1 MTPEALVARARE
13 DVVGVQS
20 DRSYRYDWAQLRSK
34 RLLTSISPDSVAGIE
49 YRYSVSDVVRRTTGI
64 VQRAL
69 RLEAHEAL
77 GEETA
82 QSLRLAAEVF
92 EHLAELKEGPDRETS
107 VLLAAGL
114 FQLAGYAANSTCVA
128 RGIEPDTP
136 PREFTVGAE
145 AQLLDWGIHQVL
157 QRKFV
162 GLLHGAKDAKLRYQ
176 MDEDDFLEQLR
187 YHDAPPEAAFALL
200 VAQLTAD
207 ALEQLS
213 SHVLTGAAFDPFL
226 NTSGDLREISLAIGD
241 QASLLKTDVLTA
253 IGRRL
258 SRTSVWTELSDQIAH
273 DALWR
278 RYAMLSARG
287 RGASALEAR
296 SGAELWE
303 SQIRALRAGLLS
315 DSNRGLAVRM
325 PTSAGKTRIA
335 ELAILDTL
343 SRDPKPQA
351 VYVAPFNA
359 LADEVESSMSAIF
372 ADLGFRVSSVLGNYY
387 DIDDLEDSLVASSD
401 LLIITPE
408 KLTLLLRTRPQHF
421 QKVGLVVLDEGHI
434 IDSNDRGIGYE
445 ILLTRLR
452 HHLPDDARFVFLSA
466 VISDD
471 NAADFAEWL
480 CGDRGAVA
488 SSEWR
493 PAQRFDGIFNATT
506 NQIVYPFDRADT
518 GGFPAPFVPRV
529 VEPRTYREYTQKT
542 RKPKDVQFP
551 SNSKGE
557 VTAELA
563 VRFASDGPVIVFT
576 TQPRWAESCATA
588 ILRALQLRRQTQ
600 GVDIPKPFRDV
611 SDLPD
616 PLNSRLVAESW
627 LGPEANVVKALNA
640 GVGIH
645 HAGLPEAVRRAIE
658 NDFRAGLFPVLTAT
672 GTLAQGV
679 NLPAKTVVIHTLHQ
693 YDAGADEGDDQ
704 RVSLVDFWNTAGRAG
719 RAGAETQGHVVVVTM
734 NNREASRALRYL
746 SQQIPPVRGQLYE
759 LLQSLIE
766 DRLTHEE
773 FRANLDSDL
782 LITLVE
788 ETVGTEAEAQFR
800 SLIGDSFVS
809 IQARRTTQTTARLV
823 ETGVETIQEI
833 RSEVPD
839 PSRREA
845 FALTGLDVASCRA
858 IEQRILQD
866 ADAIRSMLTEDLAQG
881 QDIVLKVHRTIG
893 GLNSLSPKDETIEN
907 LEDVIQDW
915 LGQMPMPEIIA
926 AYLPRR
932 ADVNRFQRDV
942 ISDYFG
948 YRLPWGIASFI
959 RIADDVL
966 QLGDDISTTTQWLA
980 PMVRYGV
987 STVQAA
993 WAMTV
998 GCPTRDLSIKIAK
1011 AFAEVNVHG
1020 TYVDFV
1026 EWFSSLTSEDFIL
1039 AMGATPDEARLL
1051 VSRAAALVINGDQIA
1066 EQLRNDTSVFVG
1078 NLVGLEYHG
1087 RSSRLPAVGP
1097 RDTVMLRRDHQNVYD
1112 TNAIVVIHESGEL
1125 GYLPRFVARLIAPQM
1140 DAGYTFGAF
1149 VNDIERGTSPRVEV
1163 SIWRIQGN

>member
-1 MTPEALVARARE
+1 MIPEALLARARE
-13 DVVGVQS
+13 DVLGVQS
-20 DRSYRYDWAQLRSK
+20 DQSYLYDWAQLRSK
-34 RLLTSISPDSVAGIE
+34 RLLSSIAPDSVESIG
-49 YRYSVSDVVRRTTGI
+49 YRYTVSEVVRRTTGI

-69 RLEAHEAL
+69 NLEANEAL
-77 GEETA
+77 GEDTSP
-82 QSLRLAAEVF
+82 SLRLAAEVF

-107 VLLAAGL
+107 VMLAAGL
-114 FQLAGYAANSTCVA
+114 FQLAGFAANSSCIA
-128 RGIEPDTP
+128 RGIERNTP
-136 PREFTVGAE
+136 PREFTFGAE
-145 AQLLDWGIHQVL
+145 EQLLDWGIHQVL

-162 GLLHGAKDAKLRYQ
+162 RLLQGARDARLQYQ
-176 MDEDDFLEQLR
+176 MGEDDFLDQLR

-213 SHVLTGAAFDPFL
+213 SHVLTGAAFEPFL

-241 QASLLKTDVLTA
+241 QSFLLKADVLTA

-258 SRTSVWTELSDQIAH
+258 SKTSVWTLLSHQIAR
-273 DALWR
+273 DGLWR

-315 DSNRGLAVRM
+315 DSNKGLAVRM

-335 ELAILDTL
+335 ELAVLDTL
-343 SRDPKPQA
+343 TRNPKLQA

-359 LADEVESSMSAIF
+359 LADEVESAMSGIF

-387 DIDDLEDSLVASSD
+387 NIDDLEDSLVASSD

-421 QKVGLVVLDEGHI
+421 QNVGLVVLDEGHI

-452 HHLPDDARFVFLSA
+452 RHLPNEARFLFLSA
-466 VISDD
+466 VISND

-480 CGDRGAVA
+480 CGDRGSVA
-488 SSEWR
+488 LSEWR
-493 PAQRFDGIFNATT
+493 PAQRFDGIFNAAT
-506 NQIVYPFDRADT
+506 NQIVYPFDHAES

-529 VEPRTYREYTQKT
+529 LKPRTYRDYTPKT
-542 RKPKDVQFP
+542 RSPRDVQFP

-563 VRFASDGPVIVFT
+563 VRFASEGPVIVFT

-616 PLNSRLVAESW
+616 ALNSRLVAESW
-627 LGPEANVVKALNA
+627 LGPEANVVKALDA

-645 HAGLPEAVRRAIE
+645 HGGLPEAVRRAIE

-693 YDAGADEGDDQ
+693 YDAGADEGNDQ
-704 RVSLVDFWNTAGRAG
+704 RISLVDFWNTAGRAG
-719 RAGAETQGHVVVVTM
+719 RAGAETQGHVIVVTM
-734 NNREASRALRYL
+734 DNREASRALRYL

-759 LLQSLIE
+759 LLQSLTE

-782 LITLVE
+782 LMTLVE
-788 ETVGTEAEAQFR
+788 EAVGTEAEAQFR

-809 IQARRTTQTTARLV
+809 IQARNTRQTTETLV
-823 ETGVETIQEI
+823 ETGVESIREI

-839 PSRREA
+839 QRRRET
-845 FALTGLDVASCRA
+845 FALTGLDVASCKA
-858 IEQRILQD
+858 IEQSILQE
-866 ADAIRSMLTEDLAQG
+866 ADAIRSLLTEDWTQA
-881 QDIVLKVHRTIG
+881 QDIVLTVHRAIG
-893 GLNSLSPKDETIEN
+893 GLNSLSPKDETISD
-907 LEDVIQDW
+907 LGGVIQDW
-915 LGQMPMPEIIA
+915 LGQMSMPEIIA
-926 AYLPRR
+926 EYLPSG
-932 ADVNRFQRDV
+932 ADMNRFQRNV

-948 YRLPWGIASFI
+948 YRLPWGIASFV
-959 RIADDVL
+959 RIADNAL
-966 QLGDDISTTTQWLA
+966 QIGDDISTTTQWLA
-980 PMVRYGV
+980 PMVRHGV

-998 GCPTRDLSIKIAK
+998 GCPTRDLSVKIAQS
-1011 AFAEVNVHG
+1011 FAEVNVHG
-1020 TYVDFV
+1020 TYADFV

-1039 AMGATPDEARLL
+1039 AMEATPDEAKML
-1051 VSRAAALVINGDQIA
+1051 VSRAAALVPNGERIA
-1066 EQLRNDTSVFVG
+1066 EQLRNDTSSFVV
-1078 NLVGLEYHG
+1078 NLVGLEYH
-1087 RSSRLPAVGP
+1087 RRWSRLPAVGQG
-1097 RDTVMLRRDHQNVYD
+1097 DHVMLRRDQQNLYD
-1112 TNAIVVIHESGEL
+1112 TNTITIIHESGEL

-1140 DAGYTFGAF
+1140 DAGYSFVAF
-1149 VNDIERGTSPRVEV
+1149 VTGIERGRSSRVEV
-1163 SIWRIQGN
+1163 SIWRT

>member
-1 MTPEALVARARE
+1 MTPEALLARARE

-20 DRSYRYDWAQLRSK
+20 DRSYRNDWAQLRSK

-49 YRYSVSDVVRRTTGI
+49 YTYSVSDVVRRTIGI

-69 RLEAHEAL
+69 RLETNEAL
-77 GEETA
+77 GAETA
-82 QSLRLAAEVF
+82 QSLRLAAEIF
-92 EHLAELKEGPDRETS
+92 EYLAELKEGPNYGTS

-114 FQLAGYAANSTCVA
+114 FQLAGYAANSMCIA

-136 PREFTVGAE
+136 PREFTFGAE
-145 AQLLDWGIHQVL
+145 VQLLDWGIHQVL

-162 GLLHGAKDAKLRYQ
+162 GLLHGARDAHLRYQ
-176 MDEDDFLEQLR
+176 MDEDDFLGQLR

-213 SHVLTGAAFDPFL
+213 FHVLTGSEFEPFL
-226 NTSGDLREISLAIGD
+226 KTSGHLREISLEIGD
-241 QASLLKTDVLTA
+241 QESLLKTDVLTA

-258 SRTSVWTELSDQIAH
+258 SRTSVWTELAGHIAR

-303 SQIRALRAGLLS
+303 SQITALRAGLLS
-315 DSNRGLAVRM
+315 ASNRGLAVRM

-343 SRDPKPQA
+343 SRIPKPQA
-351 VYVAPFNA
+351 VYIAPFNA
-359 LADEVESSMSAIF
+359 LADEVETAMSGIF

-387 DIDDLEDSLVASSD
+387 DIDDLEGSLVDSSD

-408 KLTLLLRTRPQHF
+408 KLTLLLRTRPQHLEN
-421 QKVGLVVLDEGHI
+421 VGLVVLDEGHI

-452 HHLPDDARFVFLSA
+452 QHLPDDARFLFLSA
-466 VISDD
+466 VISDQ

-480 CGDRGAVA
+480 CGDAGAVA

-518 GGFPAPFVPRV
+518 GGFQAPFVPRV
-529 VEPRTYREYTQKT
+529 VEPRTYMDYTLKT
-542 RKPKDVQFP
+542 RRPKDVQFP

-563 VRFASDGPVIVFT
+563 VRFASEGPVIVFT

-611 SDLPD
+611 LDLPH
-616 PLNSRLVAESW
+616 PLNSRVVAESW
-627 LGPEANVVKALNA
+627 LGPDANVVKALRS
-640 GVGIH
+640 GVGVH
-645 HAGLPEAVRRAIE
+645 HGGLPEAVRRAIE
-658 NDFRAGLFPVLTAT
+658 SDFRAGLFPVLTAT

-719 RAGAETQGHVVVVTM
+719 RAGAETQGHVIVVTM
-734 NNREASRALRYL
+734 NNREASRAQRYL

-782 LITLVE
+782 LVTLVE

-809 IQARRTTQTTARLV
+809 IQARSTTQTAEKLV

-833 RSEVPD
+833 RAEVPD
-839 PSRREA
+839 QLRREA
-845 FALTGLDVASCRA
+845 FALTGLDVASCRV
-858 IEQRILQD
+858 IEQRIFQD
-866 ADAIRSMLTEDLAQG
+866 ADAVRSLLTEDWTQAQ
-881 QDIVLKVHRTIG
+881 DVVLMVHQTVG
-893 GLNSLSPKDETIEN
+893 GLNSLSPKDDSIEN

-926 AYLPRR
+926 TYLPSG
-932 ADVNRFQRDV
+932 ADVNRFQRDI

-959 RIADDVL
+959 RIADSAL
-966 QLGDDISTTTQWLA
+966 QIGDDISATTQWLA
-980 PMVRYGV
+980 SMVRHGV

-998 GCPTRDLSIKIAK
+998 GCPTRDLSIKIAE

-1020 TYVDFV
+1020 AYAEFI
-1026 EWFSSLTSEDFIL
+1026 EWFSSLTSEDFIF
-1039 AMGATPDEARLL
+1039 AMGATPDEATLL
-1051 VSRAAALVINGDQIA
+1051 VSRAAALVPNGDRIT
-1066 EQLRNDTSVFVG
+1066 EQLRNDTSVFDAD
-1078 NLVGLEYHG
+1078 LVGLEYHG

-1097 RDTVMLRRDHQNVYD
+1097 GDSVMLRRDHRNLYD

-1140 DAGYTFGAF
+1140 DAGYAF
-1149 VNDIERGTSPRVEV
+1149 AALVNAVERGMSPKVEV
-1163 SIWRIQGN
+1163 SIWRT

>member
-1 MTPEALVARARE
+1 MTPEASLARARE
-13 DVVGVQS
+13 EVVGVQL
-20 DRSYRYDWAQLRSK
+20 DRSYRNDWAQLRSK
-34 RLLTSISPDSVAGIE
+34 RLLASISPDSVGDIG
-49 YRYSVSDVVRRTTGI
+49 YTYSVPDVVRRTTGI

-69 RLEAHEAL
+69 RLAASDAL
-77 GEETA
+77 GEEATH
-82 QSLRLAAEVF
+82 SLRLAAEVF
-92 EHLAELKEGPDRETS
+92 EHLAELKEGPNHETS
-107 VLLAAGL
+107 VLLSAGL
-114 FQLAGYAANSTCVA
+114 FQLAGYAANSTCIA
-128 RGIEPDTP
+128 RGIEPDAP
-136 PREFTVGAE
+136 PREFTFGAG

-162 GLLHGAKDAKLRYQ
+162 GLLLGAKDSRLRYQ
-176 MDEDDFLEQLR
+176 IDEDDFIDQLR
-187 YHDAPPEAAFALL
+187 YQDARPEAAFALL
-200 VAQLTAD
+200 IAQLTAD
-207 ALEQLS
+207 ALVQLS
-213 SHVLTGAAFDPFL
+213 SHVLTGATLDPFL
-226 NTSGDLREISLAIGD
+226 NTFGELREISLAIGD
-241 QASLLKTDVLTA
+241 QESLLKTDVLTA

-258 SRTSVWTELSDQIAH
+258 SRTSVWTELAGQIAH

-287 RGASALEAR
+287 RGASALDAR

-343 SRDPKPQA
+343 SRVPKPQA
-351 VYVAPFNA
+351 VYIAPFNA
-359 LADEVESSMSAIF
+359 LADEVEAAMSGIF

-387 DIDDLEDSLVASSD
+387 DINDLEGSLVDSSD

-408 KLTLLLRTRPQHF
+408 KLTLLLRTRPRHF
-421 QKVGLVVLDEGHI
+421 QNVGLVVLDEGQI

-452 HHLPDDARFVFLSA
+452 QRLPNDARFLFLSA
-466 VISDD
+466 VISDES
-471 NAADFAEWL
+471 AADFAEWL
-480 CGDRGAVA
+480 CGDSGAVA

-493 PAQRFDGIFNATT
+493 PAQRFDGIFNAAT
-506 NQIVYPFDRADT
+506 NRIEYPFELADT
-518 GGFPAPFVPRV
+518 GGFQAPFVPRV
-529 VEPRTYREYTQKT
+529 VEPRTYRDYTPRAQ
-542 RKPKDVQFP
+542 RPREVQFP

-563 VRFASDGPVIVFT
+563 VRFASEGPVIVFT
-576 TQPRWAESCATA
+576 TQPRWAESCAMA
-588 ILRALQLRRQTQ
+588 IQRALQLRRQTH
-600 GVDIPKPFRDV
+600 GVDIPQPFRDV
-611 SDLPD
+611 EDLPN
-616 PLNSRLVAESW
+616 PLNSREVAESW
-627 LGPEANVVKALNA
+627 LGPEASVVKALNA
-640 GVGIH
+640 GVGVH
-645 HAGLPEAVRRAIE
+645 HGGLPEAVRRAVE

-719 RAGAETQGHVVVVTM
+719 RAGAETQGHVIVVTM
-734 NNREASRALRYL
+734 NHTEASRARQYL
-746 SQQIPPVRGQLYE
+746 SQRIPPVRGQLYR

-782 LITLVE
+782 LVTLLE
-788 ETVGTEAEAQFR
+788 ETVGTEAEVQFS
-800 SLIGDSFVS
+800 SLVGGSFVS
-809 IQARRTTQTTARLV
+809 IQARNTGRATERLV
-823 ETGVETIQEI
+823 ETGVETIQNI

-839 PSRREA
+839 PLRREA
-845 FALTGLDVASCRA
+845 FALTGLDVASCTV

-866 ADAIRSMLTEDLAQG
+866 ADAIRSLLTENFTQA
-881 QDIVLKVHRTIG
+881 QDIALTVHRTIG

-907 LEDVIQDW
+907 LEDVIEDW
-915 LGQMPMPEIIA
+915 LGQVPMPEIIA
-926 AYLPRR
+926 AYLPTR

-959 RIADDVL
+959 RIADSIL
-966 QLGDDISTTTQWLA
+966 RIGENISTTAQWLV
-980 PMVRYGV
+980 PMVRHGV

-998 GCPTRDLSIKIAK
+998 GCPTRDLSVKIAE
-1011 AFAEVNVHG
+1011 AFADVNIHG
-1020 TYVDFV
+1020 AYSDFI

-1039 AMGATPDEARLL
+1039 AMDATPDEAKLL
-1051 VSRAAALVINGDQIA
+1051 VSRAAALVPNGDRIA

-1078 NLVGLEYHG
+1078 DLVGLEYHG

-1097 RDTVMLRRDHQNVYD
+1097 GDSVTLTRDHQNFYD
-1112 TNAIVVIHESGEL
+1112 ANAIVVIHESGEL
-1125 GYLPRFVARLIAPQM
+1125 GYLPRLVARLIAPEI
-1140 DAGYTFGAF
+1140 DAGYAF
-1149 VNDIERGTSPRVEV
+1149 AASIDEIERGTNPRVQV
-1163 SIWRIQGN
+1163 SIWQTQTN

>member
-1 MTPEALVARARE
+1 MTPEALLARARE
-13 DVVGVQS
+13 DLVGIQS
-20 DRSYRYDWAQLRSK
+20 DRSYRYNWAQLRSK
-34 RLLTSISPDSVAGIE
+34 RLLTSISPDSVAGIG
-49 YRYSVSDVVRRTTGI
+49 YRYSVPDVVRRTTGI
-64 VQRAL
+64 FQRAL
-69 RLEAHEAL
+69 RLEANEAL

-92 EHLAELKEGPDRETS
+92 EHLAELEEGPNRETS

-114 FQLAGYAANSTCVA
+114 YQLAGYAANSTCIA
-128 RGIEPDTP
+128 RGIEPNTP
-136 PREFTVGAE
+136 PREFTFGAE
-145 AQLLDWGIHQVL
+145 GQLLDWGIHQVL
-157 QRKFV
+157 QRRFV
-162 GLLHGAKDAKLRYQ
+162 GLLHGAKEFRSRYQ
-176 MDEDDFLEQLR
+176 MDEDDFIEQLR

-200 VAQLTAD
+200 YAQLMAD

-213 SHVLTGAAFDPFL
+213 SHMLTGSAFGPFL
-226 NTSGDLREISLAIGD
+226 NTSRHLREISLGIGD
-241 QASLLKTDVLTA
+241 QASLLKTDVLTG

-258 SRTSVWTELSDQIAH
+258 SKTSVWTELAGHIAH

-303 SQIRALRAGLLS
+303 SQITALRAGLLS
-315 DSNRGLAVRM
+315 DSNRGLAIRM

-343 SRDPKPQA
+343 SRVPKTQA
-351 VYVAPFNA
+351 VYIAPFNA
-359 LADEVESSMSAIF
+359 LADEVETAMSGIF

-387 DIDDLEDSLVASSD
+387 DIDDLEGSLVDSSD

-408 KLTLLLRTRPQHF
+408 KLTLLLRTRPLHF
-421 QKVGLVVLDEGHI
+421 ENVGLVVLDEGHI

-452 HHLPDDARFVFLSA
+452 QHLPDGARFLFLSA
-466 VISDD
+466 VISDE

-480 CGDRGAVA
+480 CGDPSAVA

-518 GGFPAPFVPRV
+518 GGFQPPFVPRV
-529 VEPRTYREYTQKT
+529 VDSRTYRDYTPKT
-542 RKPKDVQFP
+542 QRPKEVQFP
-551 SNSKGE
+551 SNSKRD

-563 VRFASDGPVIVFT
+563 VRFASEGPVIVFT
-576 TQPRWAESCATA
+576 TQPRWAESCAVG
-588 ILRALQLRRQTQ
+588 IQRALQLRRQTR

-611 SDLPD
+611 EDLPH
-616 PLNSRLVAESW
+616 PLNSLVVAESW
-627 LGPEANVVKALNA
+627 LGSDANVVRALSA

-645 HAGLPEAVRRAIE
+645 HGGLPEAVRRAIE

-693 YDAGADEGDDQ
+693 YDADADEGDDQ

-719 RAGAETQGHVVVVTM
+719 RAGAETQGHVIVVTM
-734 NNREASRALRYL
+734 NNREAGRARQYL
-746 SQQIPPVRGQLYE
+746 AQQIPPVRGQLYQ

-766 DRLTHEE
+766 DRLSREE

-782 LITLVE
+782 LVTLVE
-788 ETVGTEAEAQFR
+788 ETVGTKAEEQFR
-800 SLIGDSFVS
+800 SLVGDSFVS
-809 IQARRTTQTTARLV
+809 IQARNTRQPTGRLV
-823 ETGVETIQEI
+823 ETGVETIQQI

-839 PSRREA
+839 SLQREA
-845 FALTGLDVASCRA
+845 FALTGLDVASCTV

-866 ADAIRSMLTEDLAQG
+866 ADTIRSLLTESFTQA
-881 QDIVLKVHRTIG
+881 QDIALTVHRTIG

-907 LEDVIQDW
+907 LEDVMEDW
-915 LGQMPMPEIIA
+915 LGQVPMPEIIA
-926 AYLPRR
+926 AYLPSR
-932 ADVNRFQRDV
+932 ADVNRFQREV
-942 ISDYFG
+942 VSDYFG

-959 RIADDVL
+959 RIADNAL
-966 QLGDDISTTTQWLA
+966 QIGDDISTTAQWLA
-980 PMVRYGV
+980 PMVRHGV

-998 GCPTRDLSIKIAK
+998 GCPTRDLSVKIAE

-1020 TYVDFV
+1020 AYTDFI

-1039 AMGATPDEARLL
+1039 AMGATADEAKLL
-1051 VSRAAALVINGDQIA
+1051 VSRAAALVPNGDRIA

-1078 NLVGLEYHG
+1078 DLVGLEYQG
-1087 RSSRLPAVGP
+1087 RSSRLPAVGLG
-1097 RDTVMLRRDHQNVYD
+1097 DSVTLTRDHQNLYD

-1125 GYLPRFVARLIAPQM
+1125 GHLPRFVARLIAPQM
-1140 DAGYTFGAF
+1140 DAGYAF
-1149 VNDIERGTSPRVEV
+1149 DASVNKVERGASPRVEV
-1163 SIWRIQGN
+1163 SIWQTQRN

>member
-1 MTPEALVARARE
+1 MTPEASLARAWE

-20 DRSYRYDWAQLRSK
+20 DRSYRNDWAQLRSK
-34 RLLTSISPDSVAGIE
+34 RLLTSISPDSVSGIE
-49 YRYSVSDVVRRTTGI
+49 YTYSVSDVVRRTTGI

-69 RLEAHEAL
+69 RLEANEAL

-92 EHLAELKEGPDRETS
+92 EHLAELKEGPNHETS

-114 FQLAGYAANSTCVA
+114 FQLAGYAANSMCIA

-136 PREFTVGAE
+136 PREFTFGAE

-162 GLLHGAKDAKLRYQ
+162 GLLQGAKDTQLRYQ

-187 YHDAPPEAAFALL
+187 YHDPPPEAAFALL

-213 SHVLTGAAFDPFL
+213 YHVLTGAAIDSFL

-258 SRTSVWTELSDQIAH
+258 SRTSVWTELSGQIAG

-278 RYAMLSARG
+278 RYAMLSGRG

-303 SQIRALRAGLLS
+303 SQIKALRAGLLS
-315 DSNRGLAVRM
+315 DSNRGLAIRM

-343 SRDPKPQA
+343 SRVPKPQA

-359 LADEVESSMSAIF
+359 LADEVETAMSGIF

-387 DIDDLEDSLVASSD
+387 DIDDLEDSLVDSSD

-421 QKVGLVVLDEGHI
+421 QNVGLVVLDEGHI

-452 HHLPDDARFVFLSA
+452 QRLPGDARFLFLSA
-466 VISDD
+466 VISDG

-488 SSEWR
+488 TSEWR
-493 PAQRFDGIFNATT
+493 PAQRFDGIFTATT

-518 GGFPAPFVPRV
+518 GGFQAPFVPRV
-529 VEPRTYREYTQKT
+529 VEPRNYMDYTLKT
-542 RKPKDVQFP
+542 RRPKDVQFP
-551 SNSKGE
+551 SNSRRE

-563 VRFASDGPVIVFT
+563 VKFASEGPVIVFT

-588 ILRALQLRRQTQ
+588 IQRALQLRRQTQ

-611 SDLPD
+611 SDLPH
-616 PLNSRLVAESW
+616 PLNSRVVAESW
-627 LGPEANVVKALNA
+627 LGPDANVVKALDA
-640 GVGIH
+640 GVGVH
-645 HAGLPEAVRRAIE
+645 HGGLPEAVRRAIE
-658 NDFRAGLFPVLTAT
+658 SDFRAGLFPVLTAT

-693 YDAGADEGDDQ
+693 YDAGADEGDGQ

-719 RAGAETQGHVVVVTM
+719 RAGAETQGHVIVVTM
-734 NNREASRALRYL
+734 NNSEASRARRYL

-782 LITLVE
+782 LVTLVE

-800 SLIGDSFVS
+800 SLIGSSFVS
-809 IQARRTTQTTARLV
+809 IQARNTAQTTDKLV
-823 ETGVETIQEI
+823 ETGIETIQEI
-833 RSEVPD
+833 RAEVPD
-839 PSRREA
+839 QLRREA
-845 FALTGLDVASCRA
+845 FALTGLDVASCRV

-866 ADAIRSMLTEDLAQG
+866 ADAVRSLLTEDLTQA
-881 QDIVLKVHRTIG
+881 QDIVLMVHQTIG
-893 GLNSLSPKDETIEN
+893 GLNSLSPKDDTIEN

-915 LGQMPMPEIIA
+915 LGQIPMPEIIA
-926 AYLPRR
+926 TYLPSG
-932 ADVNRFQRDV
+932 ADVNRFQRDI

-959 RIADDVL
+959 RIADSAL
-966 QLGDDISTTTQWLA
+966 QIGDDISTTTQWLA
-980 PMVRYGV
+980 PMVRHGV

-998 GCPTRDLSIKIAK
+998 RCPTRDLSIKIAE
-1011 AFAEVNVHG
+1011 AFAEVHVHG
-1020 TYVDFV
+1020 AYAEFI

-1039 AMGATPDEARLL
+1039 AMDATPDEATLL
-1051 VSRAAALVINGDQIA
+1051 VSRAAALVPNGDRIT
-1066 EQLRNDTSVFVG
+1066 EQLRNDTSVFEA

-1097 RDTVMLRRDHQNVYD
+1097 GDSVMLRRDHRNLYD

-1140 DAGYTFGAF
+1140 DAGYTFDAYITE
-1149 VNDIERGTSPRVEV
+1149 IERGTSHRVEV
-1163 SIWRIQGN
+1163 SIRRIQGN